1 MSASRE
7 ALDEAIRRTQDYFL
21 RTQHPSGYWLGDLD
35 SNVCMAAEYLLLT
48 HFLGVGEDGRWRKV
62 ANYLRSQQ
70 RPDGTWAVYHGG
82 PPDLNATVES
92 YFALKLAGVSSD
104 DPAMARAREWA
115 LSAGGVP
122 KARVFTKIWLAL
134 FGQWDWRGVPV
145 LPPEMIFLPRWLPL
159 NIYDFAAWARATIVP
174 MLIILS
180 ERPTC
185 PVPDYARI
193 DELFPDGREGT
204 DYSLPAPQDS
214 RWGSFFH
221 RADGL
226 LRRIEPYL
234 FGGSGFGLTAA
245 LRPVRS
251 FREAAYRAAE
261 DWIVAHQ
268 EADGAWA
275 GIQPPWVYSLLALK
289 VRGYPLDHP
298 VMRRGLEAFESGWAI
313 EDEETFNPQACLSPV
328 WDTVLA
334 MNTLLDSGVAPD
346 YPALVHAAHWLLGE
360 QVLTGGDWQVGAP
373 GIEPGGW
380 SFEFENDLYPDTD
393 DTAEALIALSRVRLP
408 DERRK
413 DEAVERGRRWLI
425 GMQSANGGWGAFDR
439 DNTRGV
445 VNEIPFCDFG
455 KVTDPPSEDVT
466 AHVIEALALL
476 GEGDSGAVQRG
487 LRYLRRE
494 HNPDGS
500 WFGRWGVNYVA
511 GTGSVLPAFKAAG
524 CDMTKRRFQ
533 RAANWLTSKQNEDG
547 GWGEDPRSYV
557 DDSWAGRGEST
568 PSQTAWSMAGLQA
581 VDGDGLVA
589 DSLERGARWLIEQQE
604 EDGQWLEPQFTSTGF
619 PGDFYLKYD
628 LYRNYWPLL
637 ALGRYRDALT
647 ES

>member
-1 MSASRE
+1 MTSSPE

-21 RTQHPSGYWLGDLD
+21 RTQHPAGYWLGDLE

-48 HFLGVGEDGRWRKV
+48 HFLGVGDEDLPDGRRRKV
-62 ANYLRSQQ
+62 ANYLRREQHE
-70 RPDGTWAVYHGG
+70 DGTWAIYHGG

-92 YFALKLAGVSSD
+92 YFALKLAGVSSA
-104 DPAMARAREWA
+104 DPAMIRARDWV

-122 KARVFTKIWLAL
+122 KVRVFTKIWLAL

-145 LPPEMIFLPRWLPL
+145 LPPEMIFLPRWAPL

-185 PVPDYARI
+185 PVPDDARI
-193 DELFPDGREGT
+193 DELFPHGREGT
-204 DYSLPAPQDS
+204 DYRLPAPEGS
-214 RWGSFFH
+214 AWGMLFH

-226 LRRIEPYL
+226 LRRVERFLP
-234 FGGSGFGLTAA
+234 GAT
-245 LRPVRS
+245 
-251 FREAAYRAAE
+251 REAAYRAAE
-261 DWIVAHQ
+261 EWILAHQ

-275 GIQPPWVYSLLALK
+275 GIQPPWVYSLIALK

-298 VMRRGLEAFESGWAI
+298 VMRRGIDAFESGWAL
-313 EDEETFNPQACLSPV
+313 EDEETFNPQACVSPV

-334 MNTLLDSGVAPD
+334 MNALLDSGLAPD
-346 YPALVHAAHWLLGE
+346 HPALVHAAHWLLGE

-373 GIEPGGW
+373 GVEPGGW

-413 DEAVERGRRWLI
+413 DEAIERGRAWLI

-439 DNTRGV
+439 DNTRGIV
-445 VNEIPFCDFG
+445 GGIPFCDFG

-466 AHVIEALALL
+466 AHVIEALSLV
-476 GEGDSGAVQRG
+476 GDAGSGAVRRG
-487 LRYLRRE
+487 LSYLRRQ
-494 HNPDGS
+494 HRPDGS

-511 GTGSVLPAFKAAG
+511 GTGSVLPAFQAAG
-524 CDMTKRRFQ
+524 CDMSKRRFQ
-533 RAANWLTSKQNEDG
+533 RAAGWLIGSQNGDG
-547 GWGEDPRSYV
+547 GWGEDPRSYT
-557 DDSWAGRGEST
+557 DASWAGRGEST
-568 PSQTAWSMAGLQA
+568 PSQTAWAMGGLLA
-581 VDGDGLVA
+581 VNGDGAVA
-589 DSLERGARWLIEQQE
+589 DSLERGAQWLIERQE
-604 EDGQWLEPQFTSTGF
+604 EDGQWLEPQYTGTGF

-637 ALGRYRDALT
+637 TLGRYRQALGRA
-647 ES
+647 